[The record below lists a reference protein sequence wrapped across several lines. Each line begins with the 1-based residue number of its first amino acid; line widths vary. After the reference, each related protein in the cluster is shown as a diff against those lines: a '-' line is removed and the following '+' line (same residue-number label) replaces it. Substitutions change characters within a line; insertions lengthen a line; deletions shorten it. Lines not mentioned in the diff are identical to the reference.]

1 MKKLV
6 YWFEP
11 TIEIAQALD
20 EIKNRFM
27 TFISYDST
35 ADGYLEV
42 EIVCRQ
48 EDVRAIQDIL
58 APVV

>member
-20 EIKNRFM
+20 KIKNRFM

-58 APVV
+58 APVI

>member
-11 TIEIAQALD
+11 TIEIARALD
-20 EIKNRFM
+20 TIKNRFM
-27 TFISYDST
+27 TSISYDST

-48 EDVRAIQDIL
+48 EDVRAIQDVL

>member
-20 EIKNRFM
+20 EIKNGFM

-48 EDVRAIQDIL
+48 EDARAIQDIL

>member
-6 YWFEP
+6 YLFEP
-11 TIEIAQALD
+11 TIELAQALD
-20 EIKNRFM
+20 KIKNRFM

-48 EDVRAIQDIL
+48 EDVRAIQDVL

>member
-11 TIEIAQALD
+11 TIEIARALD
-20 EIKNRFM
+20 TIKNRFM
-27 TFISYDST
+27 TFISYDAT

-58 APVV
+58 APVI